1 MRRSHW
7 MLFSLALFPLLT
19 APQCAG
25 PVQVD
30 LTLANLEQPVRVRI
44 DGIGVPHIFAE
55 SDTDVARV
63 QGYIHA
69 RDRFWKMDITRRE
82 VNGTLGELFGPD
94 RLDDDI
100 QMRAFGLHRA
110 AARSLATLTP
120 REREVLDAY
129 ADGANQWIAAVQ
141 SGDAALPPE
150 YTALELGADG
160 LRPWSAVDTLTI
172 GKGIAASLSLDID
185 AGLVE
190 KLEDYCAVGAAAV
203 PPFDGAALLFQDVQR
218 FAPMD
223 PSSTI
228 PDATG
233 ATPYTDAPSSPISCA
248 AVGPQVAAA
257 KRFREAAERTPLLA
271 AVMQRREREIGSNEW
286 GVTASHAE
294 GGVPII
300 ANDPHLGL
308 NTPAE
313 FYENHLVV
321 ANDPVEGAMN
331 VSGVTFPG
339 VPFVILGQN
348 ERVTWGATTNPM
360 DVTDLFRDKIVKG
373 RSDCRD
379 DTGRRQPFCIES
391 AGQLHPITVEVVL
404 PYMLNTPGDGT
415 IDNLESAGLSIADPG
430 AISFSIPW
438 RSFAPIVDVDDTGVF
453 LDPSVTESNCLSLQY
468 TGFQA
473 TGELRTFRI
482 WNRADNLAEF
492 RVGLD
497 QFDVGGQN
505 WAYADADGNLGY
517 FSSAELPLRADLE
530 AGQVVG
536 LPPFFVRD
544 GISGANN
551 WIPDP
556 AHSQGQAVPFAILPY
571 DEMPQTLNPVNGFF
585 ANANNDPA
593 GTSLDNDMLNQ
604 RRLSNPNAIY
614 YLSGG
619 YSEGLRSGRITQL
632 VRDQVLSGEPISVED
647 MKRFQTNT
655 QERDAE
661 LMMPFALEAFA
672 NAQAP
677 GAPAE
682 LAALA
687 GDARIVEAMGRLA
700 AWNFSTPTGIPEGWD
715 ASDELGVRAATVPA
729 AEATASVAATLYNVW
744 RAKLLKN
751 VIDARLG
758 AIGVE
763 GVGSGEALKAVHHLL
778 SQTPF
783 TGVGSAGVDFF
794 PAPAALPAAAR
805 RDLALLTALRDA
817 LDGLAS
823 SSYAPAFANSTN
835 QDDYRWGKLHRKTFS
850 HELGDAFSLP
860 PYAGFEDL
868 APDLLGLSRD
878 GGYEI
883 VNASGYSAKADGPDA
898 FRFGGGPVRR
908 YVGMADF
915 PTSPVGDVVGYNAM
929 PSVVGDPPNTNQLRY
944 WLTGDHHSVQMKE
957 SAIKPLTTRIENF
970 APPAEE

>member
-1 MRRSHW
+1 MRRSQW
-7 MLFSLALFPLLT
+7 MLFSIFAFPLLT
-19 APQCAG
+19 APQCPG
-25 PVQVD
+25 PKQVD
-30 LTLANLEQPVRVRI
+30 IALDNLDHPVRVRI
-44 DGIGVPHIFAE
+44 DGDAIPHIFAE
-55 SDTDVARV
+55 TDTDMARV
-63 QGYIHA
+63 QGFIHA

-82 VNGTLGELFGPD
+82 VDGTLGELFGPD
-94 RLDDDI
+94 RLADDI

-110 AARSLATLTP
+110 AARSLAALSA

-129 ADGANQWIAAVQ
+129 ADGVNQWIAQVQ
-141 SGDAALPPE
+141 GGTAALPPE
-150 YTALELGADG
+150 YTELELSADS
-160 LRPWSAVDTLTI
+160 LRTWKAADTLTI

-190 KLEDYCAVGAAAV
+190 RLEAFCNAGAAAV
-203 PPFDGAALLFQDVQR
+203 PPFDGAALLFEDVQR
-218 FAPMD
+218 FAPID

-233 ATPYTDAPSSPISCA
+233 AKPFIDAPLAPITCA

-257 KRFREAAERTPLLA
+257 KRFREKAEQTPLLA
-271 AVMQRREREIGSNEW
+271 ATMQRREREIGSNEW
-286 GVTASHAE
+286 GVAASKAE

-300 ANDPHLGL
+300 ANDPHLSL

-321 ANDPVEGAMN
+321 ANDPFEGSMN

-373 RSDCRD
+373 RADCVNEA
-379 DTGRRQPFCIES
+379 GRRQNFCIES
-391 AGQLHPITVEVVL
+391 AGQLHPIVVEVVL

-415 IDNLESAGLSIADPG
+415 TDNLESAGLSIADPG
-430 AISFSIPW
+430 AISFSVPW
-438 RSFAPIVDVDDTGVF
+438 RSFGPIVDVDDPGVF
-453 LDPSVTESNCLSLQY
+453 LDPSVTTSNCLTLQY

-473 TGELRTFRI
+473 TGELRTFRQ
-482 WNRADNLAEF
+482 WNRADNLTEF
-492 RVGLD
+492 RAGLD
-497 QFDVGGQN
+497 QFDAGGQN

-544 GISGANN
+544 GMSGANN

-556 AHSQGQAVPFAILPY
+556 ARSQGQAVPFAILPY
-571 DEMPQTLNPVNGFF
+571 DEMPQTLNPPNGFF

-632 VRDQVLSGEPISVED
+632 VRDQVLAGEPVSIAD

-661 LMMPFALEAFA
+661 LMMPFALAAFA
-672 NAQAP
+672 NAQAG
-677 GAPAE
+677 GAPPE
-682 LAALA
+682 LSALA
-687 GDARIVEAMGRLA
+687 TDARVAEAMGRLA
-700 AWNFSTPTGIPEGWD
+700 AWDFSTPTGIPEGWD
-715 ASDELGVRAATVPA
+715 ASDQLGVRSATVPA
-729 AEATASVAATLYNVW
+729 AEVSASVAATIYNVW
-744 RAKLLKN
+744 RAKLIQN
-751 VIDARLG
+751 VVNARMAQLG
-758 AIGVE
+758 AP
-763 GVGSGEALKAVHHLL
+763 GVGSGDALKALHHLL
-778 SQTPF
+778 SQAPF
-783 TGVGSAGVDFF
+783 TGVGASGVDFF
-794 PAPAALPAAAR
+794 PEPAALPAASR
-805 RDLALLTALRDA
+805 RDLAVLTALRDA
-817 LDGLAS
+817 LDALAS
-823 SSYAPAFANSTN
+823 DTYAAAFANSTN
-835 QDDYRWGKLHRKTFS
+835 QDDYRWGKLHRKTFN
-850 HELGDAFSLP
+850 HELGGAFSLP

-878 GGYEI
+878 GGYEV
-883 VNASGYSAKADGPDA
+883 VNASGYSASADGPNS

-908 YVGMADF
+908 YVGMANF
-915 PTSPVGDVVGYNAM
+915 PSSEIGDVVGYNAM
-929 PSVVGDPPNTNQLRY
+929 PSVVGDPPNTTQLRF
-944 WLTGDHHSVQMKE
+944 WLTGDQHPVQMKE
-957 SAIKPLTTRIENF
+957 AAIAPQTTRIENF
-970 APPAEE
+970 ATPADQ